1 MKWVPKIS
9 TVLDGIINSKEQAE
23 KRWICMIVI
32 DDELKRW
39 LLEIQ
44 KFDLSLYPEK
54 QYGCWGHYIEILV
67 RIRKPADYNNY
78 SMVIVEKITIF
89 IQKSLL
95 IQSGEQWILKKA
107 RYGSDLPDREIE
119 IERIKL

>member
-1 MKWVPKIS
+1 
-9 TVLDGIINSKEQAE
+9 
-23 KRWICMIVI
+23 
-32 DDELKRW
+32 
-39 LLEIQ
+39 
-44 KFDLSLYPEK
+44 
-54 QYGCWGHYIEILV
+54 
-67 RIRKPADYNNY
+67 
-78 SMVIVEKITIF
+78 MVIVEKITIF